1 MQMIAENVITIR
13 ERIVSASRR
22 AGRHPEE
29 ITVIAVAKTFGADM
43 VSEVLNAGVVD
54 IGENYTQELHR
65 KREKLT
71 DERIRWHFIGH
82 LQRNKVKEL
91 TSWIHLIHSIDSKR
105 LAEEISHQA
114 ARIGRTVD
122 ILVEVNTSGEQTK
135 FGLRPEETPAFVRE
149 LKDLPN
155 IHIAGLMTIGP
166 FLPNPEDSRP
176 AFRTLRQLRDRLQD
190 NAIHI
195 PHLSMGMSNDFEVA
209 VEEGAT
215 LVRIGTAIFGKRTK
229 PDHN

>member
-1 MQMIAENVITIR
+1 MIAENVKNIR
-13 ERIVSASRR
+13 DRIVSACVR
-22 AGRHPEE
+22 AGRHPDEV
-29 ITVIAVAKTFGADM
+29 TLVAVAKTFGAGM
-43 VSEVLNAGVVD
+43 VGEVRNAGVVD
-54 IGENYTQELHR
+54 IGENYVQDLRR
-65 KREKLT
+65 KREELN
-71 DERIRWHFIGH
+71 DERIRWHFVGH

-114 ARIGRTVD
+114 AKAGRTVD

-135 FGLRPEETPAFVRE
+135 FGVAPEETPTLVRE
-149 LKDLPN
+149 LKDLPYV
-155 IHIAGLMTIGP
+155 HVAGLMTIGP

-176 AFRTLRQLRDRLQD
+176 AFRALRQLRDHLQD
-190 NAIHI
+190 NGIEI

-209 VEEGAT
+209 IEEGAT
-215 LVRIGTAIFGKRTK
+215 LVRVGTAIFGKRVK

>member
-1 MQMIAENVITIR
+1 MIAENVKNIH
-13 ERIVSASRR
+13 ERIVSACGR
-22 AGRHPEE
+22 AGRHPDDV
-29 ITVIAVAKTFGADM
+29 ILIAVAKTFGAGM
-43 VSEVLNAGVVD
+43 IGEVLNAGVVD
-54 IGENYTQELHR
+54 IGENFVQELHR
-65 KREKLT
+65 KREELN
-71 DERIRWHFIGH
+71 DERIRWHLVGH

-114 ARIGRTVD
+114 AKIGRTVD

-135 FGLRPEETPAFVRE
+135 FGVMPEETSTFVQE

-155 IHIAGLMTIGP
+155 IHVAGLMTIGP

-176 AFRTLRQLRDRLQD
+176 AFRTLRQLRDRLQE
-190 NAIHI
+190 NGIQI

-215 LVRIGTAIFGKRTK
+215 LVRVGTAIFGKRVK